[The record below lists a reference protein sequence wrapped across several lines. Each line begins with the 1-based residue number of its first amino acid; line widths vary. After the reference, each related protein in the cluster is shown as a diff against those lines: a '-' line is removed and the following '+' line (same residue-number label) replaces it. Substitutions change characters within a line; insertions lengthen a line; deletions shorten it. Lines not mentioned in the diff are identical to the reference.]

1 MHTATRYHPS
11 WCHTASPSRPHSIHH
26 PHVISYPATRPPNHL
41 HSIMLTDGA
50 VLDTLCARD
59 RDPDACTFKGF
70 HAQPVADQEGV
81 FGRTKG
87 VAPEGSIKMDPL
99 PEHSHLAHVDLRDG
113 TTGDDAAPKRHEITR
128 RSTPYGQCV
137 CVCACVCVRGRAG
150 VAHNVCAANL

>member
-1 MHTATRYHPS
+1 MYNQQPCTQP
-11 WCHTASPSRPHSIHH
+11 
-26 PHVISYPATRPPNHL
+26 VVF
-41 HSIMLTDGA
+41 MLTDGA
-50 VLDTLCARD
+50 VLDTLYARD
-59 RDPDACTFKGF
+59 RDPDARAFKGF

-128 RSTPYGQCV
+128 RSTPYGQCAY
-137 CVCACVCVRGRAG
+137 VCACVCVRARAG
-150 VAHNVCAANL
+150 GRGSQRMRGESLTAC